1 MKFSTAL
8 VLACVMASATAF
20 APPMATRAVTAKKA
34 PKAKPV
40 AKSATKAVPAKKAAP
55 KINNP
60 FAKKAAAPKAA
71 ATATVAAA
79 KPKKVFVKKVFPK
92 KAAPAPKVAA
102 KAKPAPKKVA
112 AKAKPA
118 PKKVA
123 AKKVVAKK
131 VVAKKVAP
139 KKVFLKKA
147 APKKAAPKKVAK
159 PVARA
164 APSASTGY
172 PMWSGAKA
180 ISFGGKIS
188 GGGNKGPIN
197 NFAPPDFSN
206 PKLQI
211 TRDPAFYAAA
221 ALTRTA
227 KNAGSEFV
235 FDDGLTVI
243 ERTQRKS
250 IPTFLTGQAKERAD
264 AKENLRNDV
273 IAENF
278 LFGLSADRFQLL
290 FITVF
295 GLFTLVGTL
304 ANAKPY

>member
-60 FAKKAAAPKAA
+60 FAKKAAAPKAE
-71 ATATVAAA
+71 ATKTVAGA

-92 KAAPAPKVAA
+92 KAAPAPK
-102 KAKPAPKKVA
+102 KVA

-118 PKKVA
+118 P
-123 AKKVVAKK
+123 KK

-188 GGGNKGPIN
+188 GGGNKGPVN

-227 KNAGSEFV
+227 KVAGSEFV

-264 AKENLRNDV
+264 AKDNLRDDV
-273 IAENF
+273 TAENF

-290 FITVF
+290 FIAVF